1 MGGEMN
7 EKGVEGGKIRAEFGG
22 YFGLCTVGGILS
34 AGTTHVAVTPLD
46 VLKVNMQVLSLP
58 LSSFCLFVFL
68 VATSILSYVIM
79 GFSGCNLAC
88 LLLLM

>member
-1 MGGEMN
+1 MEGAMN
-7 EKGVEGGKIRAEFGG
+7 EKGLEERKIRAEFGG

-58 LSSFCLFVFL
+58 LSFL
-68 VATSILSYVIM
+68 PFIYFFSATLILSYVTVPFLGRIW
-79 GFSGCNLAC
+79 LAFC
-88 LLLLM
+88 C